1 MEQRECD
8 DLVYAA
14 AGGSAAAFAA
24 LIDANYERIHAMAWR
39 WAGNR
44 PDAEDI
50 AQDVCIKLGKA
61 IRDFR
66 GEAAFTTWLY
76 RITYNAA
83 IDHLRTRQRTLATE
97 PSQLVKLVDRPCEIT
112 PETKLMGSQ
121 LWDQVRALPPQQ
133 RDSVLLVYAQDLSH
147 SEAADILGCSEKTIS
162 WHLHEARKKLKAT
175 LEAAE

>member
-1 MEQRECD
+1 MEQRGCD

-14 AGGSAAAFAA
+14 AGGCAAAFAA
-24 LIDANYERIHAMAWR
+24 LIDANYDRIHAMAWR
-39 WAGNR
+39 WAGNG

-61 IRDFR
+61 IREFR

-83 IDHLRTRQRTLATE
+83 IDHLRARQKTLATE
-97 PSQLVKLVDRPCEIT
+97 PSQIVKLVDRPSDIT
-112 PETKLMGSQ
+112 PETKVMGAQ

-147 SEAADILGCSEKTIS
+147 SEAAQILGCSEKTIS